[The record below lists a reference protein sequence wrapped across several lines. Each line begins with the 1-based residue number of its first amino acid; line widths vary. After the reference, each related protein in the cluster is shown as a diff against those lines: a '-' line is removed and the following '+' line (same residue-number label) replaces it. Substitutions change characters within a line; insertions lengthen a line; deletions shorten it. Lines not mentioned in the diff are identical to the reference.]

1 MSNVCF
7 VTKPALALFQ
17 FYGLDTKFSESVVVA
32 TLVEFAESQ
41 PSFFQWKERFCFKV
55 SLMLL
60 RLLMLWS
67 DLRVL
72 MVNGWDV

>member
-7 VTKPALALFQ
+7 VTKLALALFQ
-17 FYGLDTKFSESVVVA
+17 FYGLDTKLSESVVVA

-41 PSFFQWKERFCFKV
+41 PSFFHWKERFRFKI
-55 SLMLL
+55 SIMLL
-60 RLLMLWS
+60 RLLIPWS

-72 MVNGWDV
+72 LVNGWDV